1 VTLFQIAQAEAS
13 RKLPRATSCIHIADR
28 INVDSL
34 TEERDM
40 RWEMIGVVADL
51 VAAAAVVISIV
62 YLAVQIR
69 QNTKATRVVSSD
81 TINNSLTAILS
92 AIRSDGEFA
101 EIWLRGCQNLDS
113 LGEVEKA
120 RFSHHLLDM
129 LNLATY
135 VDELEKQG
143 ISNTHIDYIPWMTM
157 LYRENPGIRAFIDSL
172 EGGWAGSMDL
182 YRRLTD
188 TELAIGTNIYQSER
202 KKVSD

>member
-1 VTLFQIAQAEAS
+1 
-13 RKLPRATSCIHIADR
+13 
-28 INVDSL
+28 
-34 TEERDM
+34 M
-40 RWEMIGVVADL
+40 RWEIIGVVADL
-51 VAAAAVVISIV
+51 IAAAAVVISLV

-69 QNTKATRVVSSD
+69 QYTKATRAGSSD

-101 EIWLRGCQNLDS
+101 EIWLRGCQDLDS
-113 LGEVEKA
+113 LGEVEKV

-157 LYRENPGIRAFIDSL
+157 LYRENPGIQAFIDSL

-188 TELAIGTNIYQSER
+188 PELAIGTNIYQSER
-202 KKVSD
+202 KKVSG